1 MKSANILNK
10 NILNYNKRSQTQS
23 NIYKDDFRNLLSIGS
38 KDRNDDN
45 IENNE
50 IQIEEVYEPCIP
62 KYPRPANLDKEKDSI
77 KSSDNNLN
85 LLLSLI
91 NKDKPNNNVILSNN
105 RLRKSNFEMNNLN
118 RNIYTLN
125 LMKERN
131 SLNINE
137 ISDKRKHKLNTVFY

>member
-38 KDRNDDN
+38 KDRHDDN

-91 NKDKPNNNVILSNN
+91 NKDKPNNN
-105 RLRKSNFEMNNLN
+105 NFEMNNLN

-131 SLNINE
+131 SFNINE